1 MGEGMVS
8 DHVSGFHQF
17 ANDVRP
23 LLHVAAD
30 QEKCG
35 VNIVPGQDFQQAQGV
50 RIVGPV
56 IVSERQLFR
65 PRPSPVKVRP
75 NHCPVGAMDW

>member
-1 MGEGMVS
+1 MVS
-8 DHVSGFHQF
+8 NHVSGLYQF
-17 ANDVRP
+17 ANDVRS

-30 QEKCG
+30 QEKCC
-35 VNIVPGQDFQQAQGV
+35 VDIVPGQHFQQAQGV

-65 PRPSPVKVRP
+65 RPRPSPVNVRP

>member
-1 MGEGMVS
+1 MKVWFPITCPAF
-8 DHVSGFHQF
+8 DQF
-17 ANDVRP
+17 TNNVRALLDVT
-23 LLHVAAD
+23 AD

-35 VNIVPGQDFQQAQGV
+35 VNIVPGQDFQQTQSM

-65 PRPSPVKVRP
+65 AAARAR
-75 NHCPVGAMDW
+75 